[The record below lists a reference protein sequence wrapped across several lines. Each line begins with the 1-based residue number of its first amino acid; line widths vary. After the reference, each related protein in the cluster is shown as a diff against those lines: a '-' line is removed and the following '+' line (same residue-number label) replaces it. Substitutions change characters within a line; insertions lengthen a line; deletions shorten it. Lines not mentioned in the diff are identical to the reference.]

1 MKLLS
6 IIAGVALVVMPACL
20 AAQQDQDPNAPPPQQ
35 DSAPPNEKGPHLWN
49 HGEFEAY
56 ANYFRFSQ
64 VSPSINFTGV
74 GGRVGFNANPNLA
87 LEANMTYDFS
97 QNYTSSSGS
106 GATTSFSRTTLRP
119 LIGLFGPKFQIGTSG
134 PVRAFLTGKVG
145 FIDFSTSS
153 EAISRTAFTG
163 AVNSVTGSGTHFA
176 MYPGV
181 GVEFFGGPIGF
192 RLDVGDQM
200 YLNNGVY
207 NNLMV
212 SGGPA
217 IRF

>member
-1 MKLLS
+1 MKVISVFAGLALLM
-6 IIAGVALVVMPACL
+6 MPLCI
-20 AAQQDQDPNAPPPQQ
+20 AAQDNNYPGPQPPE
-35 DSAPPNEKGPHLWN
+35 NNPHVWN
-49 HGEFEAY
+49 HGEIEAY
-56 ANYFRFSQ
+56 ANYFRFNQ
-64 VSPSINFTGV
+64 VSPTVNFTGV

-97 QNYTSSSGS
+97 QNFTTTTNNGI
-106 GATTSFSRTTLRP
+106 ATSFARTSVRP

-145 FIDFSTSS
+145 FMNFSTSS
-153 EAISRTAFTG
+153 KAISGNNFAN
-163 AVNSVTGSGTHFA
+163 AVSNVPNSGTHFA
-176 MYPGV
+176 FYPGA

-200 YLNNGVY
+200 YLNNGV
-207 NNLMV
+207 NNDLMV

-217 IRF
+217 FRF